1 MRYHE
6 IRWLLIS
13 FMFVVILPLTGCD
26 AIEETKGKITDKY
39 GKNGMMRE
47 IERMYKK
54 AKDAGEAVP
63 DSVLEWAKQDI
74 RKIND
79 WEYRVIESGPMNPQE
94 REAMLNRY
102 GRERW
107 ECFWIEEEGE
117 LKRFH
122 FKRRARSYLKHIPF
136 KDLLKILPD
145 AEA

>member
-1 MRYHE
+1 
-6 IRWLLIS
+6 
-13 FMFVVILPLTGCD
+13 
-26 AIEETKGKITDKY
+26 
-39 GKNGMMRE
+39 
-47 IERMYKK
+47 
-54 AKDAGEAVP
+54 
-63 DSVLEWAKQDI
+63 
-74 RKIND
+74 
-79 WEYRVIESGPMNPQE
+79 MNPQE